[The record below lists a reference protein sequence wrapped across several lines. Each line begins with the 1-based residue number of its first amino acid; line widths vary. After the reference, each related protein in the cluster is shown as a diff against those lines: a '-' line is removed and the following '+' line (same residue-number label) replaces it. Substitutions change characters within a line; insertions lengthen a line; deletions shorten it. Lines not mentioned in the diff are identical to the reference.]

1 MFEHYEDIIL
11 AETLR
16 EFFASVKNKKGETYS
31 KSSMINLRAG
41 LNHFLR
47 LPPNNRIIN
56 LMHNEV
62 FQNANQVFKGQLR
75 RNKNEG
81 KDKSKPRSDI
91 AQQDLDKLYDDYFTP
106 GLAAGNTEVLL
117 HKVFFDIMYF
127 TGRRG
132 KEGLRNLTKN
142 SFAIKRNPD
151 GSDYIEVT
159 FNETTK
165 KNQGDTVS
173 SAAEG
178 LHNNHAIITEQEG
191 DVRCPVNS
199 FRHYLDNLNS
209 KCDAFFQYPNKDKN
223 AYESKPIGK
232 NTLGTMMKTI
242 SKNAKLSKMYTNHCI
257 RKTTATGMHC
267 QGYSLKE
274 IANVTKHKNLQSLEN
289 YISGPNQND
298 KQGYSSALFDY
309 SKNKENSPQTRH
321 TSIDSNIPKKKQK
334 YTEDNII
341 VPFTVPTIE
350 EEADSTPP
358 VPLSQNVIQNQL
370 RQAANMFQ
378 NATFNNCNISFQMP
392 K

>member
-1 MFEHYEDIIL
+1 ML

-31 KSSMINLRAG
+31 KCSMINLRAG
-41 LNHFLR
+41 LNRFLR

-75 RNKNEG
+75 RNKSEG
-81 KDKSKPRSDI
+81 KDKSTPRSDI
-91 AQQDLDKLYDDYFTP
+91 APEDLDKLYDEYFTP
-106 GLAAGNTEVLL
+106 GLESGNTEVLM

-132 KEGLRNLTKN
+132 KEGLRNLTKS
-142 SFAIKRNPD
+142 SFDIKKSPD
-151 GSDYIEVT
+151 GSEFIEIT

-165 KNQGDTVS
+165 RNQGDQIS
-173 SAAEG
+173 SG
-178 LHNNHAIITEQEG
+178 YDSLHNNHAIITEQEG

-199 FRHYLDNLNS
+199 FKHYLENLNPKS
-209 KCDAFFQYPNKDKN
+209 EAFFQYPSKDKSS
-223 AYESKPIGK
+223 YDTRPVGK
-232 NTLGTMMKTI
+232 NTLGELMKTI
-242 SKNAKLSKMYTNHCI
+242 STNAKLSKMYTNHCI
-257 RKTTATGMHC
+257 RKTTATGMHR

-289 YISGPNQND
+289 YISGPNHTD
-298 KQGYSSALFDY
+298 KQGYSTALFDY
-309 SKNKENSPQTRH
+309 SKNKENSPQVKRRH
-321 TSIDSNIPKKKQK
+321 IEENTSRKKPKNTKN
-334 YTEDNII
+334 NII
-341 VPFTVPTIE
+341 VPLNVISDE
-350 EEADSTPP
+350 ENEANPHP
-358 VPLSQNVIQNQL
+358 VPLSQNVVQNQL

-378 NATFNNCNISFQMP
+378 NATFNNCNISFQIP